1 MLLWGFPPIAT
12 SAPLG
17 WGGGY
22 LGITSQMLLAQPF
35 CSERWEPTS
44 PANRKVSDSHSHT
57 LLRVLC
63 ETWLCSL
70 PLLPWSLHEGV
81 SCVFMCSLWFSSSNH
96 PIIVSRCCG
105 ENFPGHVIEFLCKY
119 ERTGN
124 VFHIIYHWLHG
135 GNVFSRILFQS
146 SLRRSQT
153 YVCFFNSGL

>member
-12 SAPLG
+12 CAPLG

-44 PANRKVSDSHSHT
+44 PANRKVSDSHST
-57 LLRVLC
+57 PPSCALWNLAVLP
-63 ETWLCSL
+63 
-70 PLLPWSLHEGV
+70 PLASMSLHEGV
-81 SCVFMCSLWFSSSNH
+81 SRVFICSLWFSSSNH
-96 PIIVSRCCG
+96 PVVVSPCCG

-135 GNVFSRILFQS
+135 GNVFSQILFQS